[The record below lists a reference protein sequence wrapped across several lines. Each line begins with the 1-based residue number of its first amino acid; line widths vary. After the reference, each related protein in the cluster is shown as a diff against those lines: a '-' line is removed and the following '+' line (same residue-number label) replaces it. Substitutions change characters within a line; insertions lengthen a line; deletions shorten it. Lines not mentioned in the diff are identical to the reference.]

1 MSGLRRFN
9 VLGSCYMSVLFN
21 PVFAFVD
28 LPSEK
33 LWLGLNHS
41 CNCNIGSTKGLFIRY
56 DACFNCRCPPKKDVN
71 LRNRTAE

>member
-33 LWLGLNHS
+33 LWLGLTTVVTV
-41 CNCNIGSTKGLFIRY
+41 ILAQPRVYLYVTMLVSTVAVL
-56 DACFNCRCPPKKDVN
+56 PKK
-71 LRNRTAE
+71 T

>member
-1 MSGLRRFN
+1 MSGLRRFH

-33 LWLGLNHS
+33 LWLGL
-41 CNCNIGSTKGLFIRY
+41 TTVVTVML
-56 DACFNCRCPPKKDVN
+56 A
-71 LRNRTAE
+71 